1 MRTSFVNCRNQLIPM
16 RQAMNHSSRNGAIA
30 AIALVFA
37 IVFAVGCK
45 QAARTDQQVTSDIQS
60 KIQGEQALAGQ
71 NIQISVS
78 NGVATLNGTVTDDAS
93 RALAANDSGT
103 VNGVKTVINNLTVQA
118 AAAAPATAP
127 PSEPAPKPTPA
138 PRASE
143 DRRHRR
149 DRDHDAQAVPAPAP
163 PQQVASNPDPAPV
176 QAPAPAPPPPPKPVV
191 KQVTLPAGTTIPIRI
206 TETLD
211 SKTAQANDVF
221 HGSLAGDLGTQGVI
235 AIPHGAEVVGRV
247 VDAHEAAHFK
257 GAAMLSLELTQLVT
271 RGQKLTLVTEAYT
284 KEGAARGKNTAE
296 KAGGGAVLGAVIGAL
311 AGGGKGAAIG
321 GLAGAGAGTAA
332 NGVTRGQQVVI
343 PTETLI
349 NFQLQSPITVTV
361 TIPPNG
367 AQADDQQDPQLQ
379 PRQP

>member
-1 MRTSFVNCRNQLIPM
+1 MKHSAISKIRIW
-16 RQAMNHSSRNGAIA
+16 QAGALA
-30 AIALVFA
+30 VALAVL
-37 IVFAVGCK
+37 AVGCK
-45 QAARTDQQVTSDIQS
+45 QAARTDQQLTSDIQTKS
-60 KIQGEQALAGQ
+60 QGEQALAGQ

-78 NGVATLNGTVTDDAS
+78 NGVATLNGTVTDEAS

-103 VNGVKTVINNLTVQA
+103 VGGVKTVVNNLTVQT
-118 AAAAPATAP
+118 AAAAPQAAPAAAP
-127 PSEPAPKPTPA
+127 PTAPAPKPVPH
-138 PRASE
+138 AS
-143 DRRHRR
+143 DDKRHRR
-149 DRDHDAQAVPAPAP
+149 DREHDEQAVPAPAP
-163 PQQVASNPDPAPV
+163 PQQVASNREPGPV
-176 QAPAPAPPPPPKPVV
+176 QAPAPAPAPPPPPKPVV
-191 KQVTLPAGTTIPIRI
+191 KEVTLPAGTTIPIRI

-211 SKTAQANDVF
+211 SKAAQANDVF

-271 RGQKLTLVTEAYT
+271 RGQKLTLVTEPYT
-284 KEGAARGKNTAE
+284 KEGAGRGKNTAE
-296 KAGGGAVLGAVIGAL
+296 KAGGGAVLGAIIGGL

-321 GLAGAGAGTAA
+321 GLAGAGAGTGVNAA
-332 NGVTRGQQVVI
+332 TRGQQVVI

-361 TIPPNG
+361 TIMPDG

>member
-1 MRTSFVNCRNQLIPM
+1 MNYSVIKNGTVTAVL
-16 RQAMNHSSRNGAIA
+16 AM
-30 AIALVFA
+30 A
-37 IVFAVGCK
+37 IVFGAGCK
-45 QAARTDQQVTSDIQS
+45 QAAKTDQQLTADIQA
-60 KIQGEQALAGQ
+60 KIQGEQALSGQ
-71 NIQISVS
+71 NIQVTVA
-78 NGVATLNGTVTDDAS
+78 NGVATLNGTVTDEAS

-103 VNGVKTVINNLTVQA
+103 IGGVKTVVNNLTVQSSAPQTSA
-118 AAAAPATAP
+118 AGAPQPAAAP
-127 PSEPAPKPTPA
+127 PAAPA
-138 PRASE
+138 PRPRAS
-143 DRRHRR
+143 DNPRHHR
-149 DRDHDAQAVPAPAP
+149 DRDHDQQAAPLP
-163 PQQVASNPDPAPV
+163 PQQVASNPEPAPV
-176 QAPAPAPPPPPKPVV
+176 QAPAPPPPSPKPVV
-191 KQVTLPAGTTIPIRI
+191 KQVTIPAGTTIPIRI
-206 TETLD
+206 TESLD

-247 VDAHEAAHFK
+247 ADVHEAAHFK
-257 GAAMLSLELTQLVT
+257 GAAMLSLELTQLVNH
-271 RGQKLTLVTEAYT
+271 GEKLTLVTDPYT
-284 KEGAARGKNTAE
+284 KQAAARGKNTAE

-332 NGVTRGQQVVI
+332 NGITRGQQVVI

-379 PRQP
+379 QRQP